1 MYPQAI
7 KLVVTGSM
15 GAGKTTA
22 IGAISEIPP
31 LVTDVLMTGEIATS
45 RDKTTTTV
53 AMDYGELTLDDG
65 RKLLLF
71 GTPGQRR
78 YDFMCRILARG
89 ALGVLMLVDGVAPDA
104 LQEFEYFL
112 GLFADEARSD
122 SLVVGITHLD
132 RESGR
137 GLEPFH
143 DLLERGGFSCP
154 VFAVDPRRREHVIL
168 MVEALLASL
177 QFVAD
182 PQD

>member
-1 MYPQAI
+1 MFPQGI
-7 KLVVTGSM
+7 KLVFTGSM

-31 LVTDVLMTGEIATS
+31 LVTDVLMTGEAATS

-89 ALGVLMLVDGVAPDA
+89 ALGVLMLVDGVAATA
-104 LQEFEYFL
+104 LEDFDHFL
-112 GLFADEARSD
+112 GLFEREARAD

-132 RESGR
+132 REAAR

-143 DLLERGGFSCP
+143 GVLERRGVSCP
-154 VFAVDPRRREHVIL
+154 VFAVDPRRRDHVIL
-168 MVEALLASL
+168 MVEALLATL
-177 QFVAD
+177 QFAAD
-182 PQD
+182 PQE

>member
-1 MYPQAI
+1 MFPQGI

-31 LVTDVLMTGEIATS
+31 VVTDVLMTGEVATS

-89 ALGVLMLVDGVAPDA
+89 ALGVLMLVDGVSPAA
-104 LQEFEYFL
+104 AEEFEYFL
-112 GLFADEARSD
+112 DLFDEEARAD

-132 RESGR
+132 REASR
-137 GLEPFH
+137 GLDPFH
-143 DLLERGGFSCP
+143 ALLERRGISCP
-154 VFAVDPRRREHVIL
+154 VFAVDPRRRDHVTL
-168 MVEALLASL
+168 MIEALLATL
-177 QFVAD
+177 QFPAES
-182 PQD
+182 QE

>member
-31 LVTDVLMTGEIATS
+31 VVTDVLMTGEIATS

-89 ALGVLMLVDGVAPDA
+89 ALGVLMLVDGVAA
-104 LQEFEYFL
+104 GAVEEFEYFL
-112 GLFADEARSD
+112 ALFAEEARAD
-122 SLVVGITHLD
+122 CLVVGVTHLD
-132 RESGR
+132 RGSNL

-143 DLLERGGFSCP
+143 AVLERLGIACP
-154 VFAVDPRRREHVIL
+154 VFSVDPRRREHVIL

-177 QFVAD
+177 QFAAD
-182 PQD
+182 AVE